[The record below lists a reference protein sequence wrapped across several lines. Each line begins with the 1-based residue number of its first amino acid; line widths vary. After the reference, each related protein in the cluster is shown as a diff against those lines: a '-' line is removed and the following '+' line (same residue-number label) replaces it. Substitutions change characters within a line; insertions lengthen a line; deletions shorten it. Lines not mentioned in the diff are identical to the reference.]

1 MKEGEETMKILD
13 IGKKYSIGVELEEGG
28 STLEGFFDPG
38 LTAAINYLQKN
49 FPREENVTVHIMED
63 YDTIQ
68 SPDGGVGFG
77 VFVPATMEIY
87 LAGDIPEKEE
97 GLIKT
102 LSHEYKHFLQH
113 CEGKP
118 FDEEEAEAF
127 AEEIYKRIKEIEP

>member
-1 MKEGEETMKILD
+1 MKVLD
-13 IGKKYSIGVELEEGG
+13 VGHNYSIGVELNEGG
-28 STLEGFFDPG
+28 GTIEGFFDPG
-38 LTAAINYLQKN
+38 LTAAINYLQAN
-49 FPREENVTVHIMED
+49 FPREENVTVYIMED

-127 AEEIYKRIKEIEP
+127 AEEIYKRIKEIKP

>member
-1 MKEGEETMKILD
+1 MKILD
-13 IGKKYSIGVELEEGG
+13 IGKNYSIGVELEEGG

-38 LTAAINYLQKN
+38 LTAAINYLQVN

-77 VFVPATMEIY
+77 VFVQATMEIY

>member
-1 MKEGEETMKILD
+1 MKVLD
-13 IGKKYSIGVELEEGG
+13 VGDNYSIGVELDAGG
-28 STLEGFFDPG
+28 GTVEGFFKPG

-49 FPREENVTVHIMED
+49 FPREENVTVYIMED

-77 VFVPATMEIY
+77 VFVPTTMEIY

-127 AEEIYKRIKEIEP
+127 AEEIYKRIKEIKP

>member
-1 MKEGEETMKILD
+1 M
-13 IGKKYSIGVELEEGG
+13 
-28 STLEGFFDPG
+28 
-38 LTAAINYLQKN
+38 
-49 FPREENVTVHIMED
+49 TVHIMED

>member
-1 MKEGEETMKILD
+1 MIQIVNSD
-13 IGKKYSIGVELEEGG
+13 
-28 STLEGFFDPG
+28 
-38 LTAAINYLQKN
+38 LTATINYLAKHY
-49 FPREENVTVHIMED
+49 PRKEAVTVHIMEG

-68 SPDGGVGFG
+68 TPDGGVGFG

-127 AEEIYKRIKEIEP
+127 AEEIYKKIKEIKP

>member
-1 MKEGEETMKILD
+1 MNILD
-13 IGKKYSIGVELEEGG
+13 VGSNYSVEVKLNKGERIIKD
-28 STLEGFFDPG
+28 FFDPG
-38 LTAAINYLQKN
+38 ITAAVNYIQKN
-49 FPREENVTVHIMED
+49 FSREENVTVYIMED

-77 VFVPATMEIY
+77 VFVPAAMEIY

>member
-1 MKEGEETMKILD
+1 MKVLDVGHNYSIEVELNEGEGIIK
-13 IGKKYSIGVELEEGG
+13 S
-28 STLEGFFDPG
+28 FFNPG
-38 LTAAINYLQKN
+38 LAAAINYLQKN
-49 FPREENVTVHIMED
+49 FPREENVTVYIMED

-102 LSHEYKHFLQH
+102 LAHEYKHFLQH
-113 CEGKP
+113 CEGKT

-127 AEEIYKRIKEIEP
+127 AEEVYKRVKEIKP

>member
-1 MKEGEETMKILD
+1 MEIIDVGPN
-13 IGKKYSIGVELEEGG
+13 YSIRVEADEEKGMVKN
-28 STLEGFFDPG
+28 FFSSG
-38 LTAAINYLQKN
+38 LTETINYLQKN
-49 FPREENVTVHIMED
+49 FPWEENVKVYIMED

-113 CEGKP
+113 CEGEP
-118 FDEEEAEAF
+118 FDEEEAENF
-127 AEEIYKRIKEIEP
+127 AEEIYKRIKEIKP